1 MSSSLNAK
9 GISIY
14 MIIML
19 LNHVVIM
26 KYVLKIDACKV
37 IISYML
43 LKGLCS
49 LQFIFLMYIL

>member
-26 KYVLKIDACKV
+26 KYVLKFDA
-37 IISYML
+37 S
-43 LKGLCS
+43 
-49 LQFIFLMYIL
+49 FIARL